1 MLRARILRKLGL
13 AVLLLCSSTPIQLYA
28 QELQPDTQ
36 IGDFRFKMPSGW
48 RRVDRPDATVL
59 VPLDLPAGKTGF
71 LALLPA
77 QPLQGGL
84 RAWFDAKWA
93 EWQTQ
98 YRIAAGG
105 EIKTSRHRNGFD
117 VISTGAQMVDSRGA
131 KVFVI
136 FSAAQS
142 GQAAEAF
149 FFMTDSVDLLSR
161 YQLALLDFD
170 NSLHF
175 ANAAG
180 SRASADP
187 GTRRPPPGTPGRTGQ
202 PSVKSPTAP
211 VHTGTESS
219 GQGALGVYIGYKMR
233 GLTGL
238 HTHMEQIVFLA
249 GGNVMRYLP
258 EDGLDGF
265 DFNQALRDSTAYCGR
280 YSVERG
286 QIVLMWADGSR
297 EIANREGAALRI
309 EKDTYVH
316 VSKCDG
322 LTLEGTYRREGADL
336 AQYFIRFTGDGRFVE
351 NGMLNLV
358 AYSGDQ
364 RPGRGVYHISNN
376 TLTLSYSD
384 GRSVRRSFYVMPDD
398 ARGNPPPTIVV
409 NTYPLLL
416 AR

>member
-1 MLRARILRKLGL
+1 MKFVRKLGL
-13 AVLLLCSSTPIQLYA
+13 AVLFMCNPALVPLGA
-28 QELQPDTQ
+28 QEQRPDTQ
-36 IGDFRFKMPSGW
+36 IGDFLFKMPAGW

-59 VPLDLPAGKTGF
+59 VPADLAAGKTGF

-84 RAWFDAKWA
+84 RSWFDAKWA
-93 EWQTQ
+93 ELQQQ
-98 YRIAAGG
+98 YRVAAGG
-105 EIKTSRHRNGFD
+105 EIKASRHKNGFN
-117 VISTGAQMVDSRGA
+117 VISTGAQMVDSQGA

-142 GQAAEAF
+142 GQVAEAY

-161 YQLALLDFD
+161 YQQALLDFD

-180 SRASADP
+180 SRDSTVA
-187 GTRRPPPGTPGRTGQ
+187 GTTRSPTSGRTDQ
-202 PSVKSPTAP
+202 PSVKSPAAP
-211 VHTGTESS
+211 GHTGPEPG
-219 GQGALGVYIGYKMR
+219 GQGTLGVYIGYKMR
-233 GLTGL
+233 GLIGL
-238 HTHMEQIVFLA
+238 RTHMEQIVLLG
-249 GGNVMRYLP
+249 GGNAIRYLP

-265 DFNQALRDSTAYCGR
+265 DFNRALRDSTAYCGK

-286 QIVLMWADGSR
+286 QIVFTWADGNR
-297 EIANREGAALRI
+297 EIATREGAGLKI

-322 LTLEGTYRREGADL
+322 LTLEGKYQREGADL
-336 AQYFIRFTGDGRFVE
+336 AQYFIAFTGDGRFVE

-358 AYSGDQ
+358 AFEGDK
-364 RPGRGVYHISNN
+364 RPGRGVYHIGNN

-384 GRSVRRSFYVMPDD
+384 GRTVRRSIYVMPED

-409 NTYPLLL
+409 NTYRLLR